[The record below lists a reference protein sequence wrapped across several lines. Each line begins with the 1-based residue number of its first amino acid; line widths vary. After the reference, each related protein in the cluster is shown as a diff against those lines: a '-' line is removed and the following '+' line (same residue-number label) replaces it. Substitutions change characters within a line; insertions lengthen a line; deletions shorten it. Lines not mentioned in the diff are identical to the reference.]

1 MYTGVSVMMEE
12 RNEFEEYKMNLI
24 AFQGDVICTSPT
36 GTSPESPDPGPE
48 WSPGGGEGPSI
59 EDDLGW

>member
-1 MYTGVSVMMEE
+1 MMEE